1 MKKFAPLPV
10 LLISIILLSGCAA
23 IWLGVGAG
31 VGIGTYKY
39 VEGNVIK
46 EYPLEYSRAWD
57 ASNEALLNLKMS
69 VTSSN
74 DEGARGQIEAV
85 KQDGSKV
92 VIKIKDKGQNVTSIA
107 VKSGLLGDVVEAEEI
122 HNEIAGVAG
131 L

>member
-10 LLISIILLSGCAA
+10 LLIIIILLSGCAA

-46 EYPLEYSRAWD
+46 EYPLVYSRAWD

>member
-1 MKKFAPLPV
+1 MRLSI
-10 LLISIILLSGCAA
+10 LLIGIILLSGCAA

-39 VEGNVIK
+39 VEGNVIR
-46 EYPLEYSRAWD
+46 EYPIEYARAWD

-74 DEGARGQIEAV
+74 DEGAKGKIEAV

-92 VIKIKDKGQNVTSIA
+92 VIKIKDKGQNVTSIT
-107 VKSGLLGDVVEAEEI
+107 VKSGLLGDAVEAENI
-122 HNEIAGVAG
+122 HNEIADIAG

>member
-1 MKKFAPLPV
+1 MRLSI
-10 LLISIILLSGCAA
+10 LLIGIILLSGCAA

-39 VEGNVIK
+39 VEGNVIR
-46 EYPLEYSRAWD
+46 EYPIEYSRAWD

-74 DEGARGQIEAV
+74 DEGAKGKIEAV

-92 VIKIKDKGQNVTSIA
+92 VIKIKDKGQNVTSIT
-107 VKSGLLGDVVEAEEI
+107 VKSGLLGDAVEAENI
-122 HNEIAGVAG
+122 HNEIADIAG

>member
-1 MKKFAPLPV
+1 MRLSI
-10 LLISIILLSGCAA
+10 LLIGIILLSGCAA

-39 VEGNVIK
+39 VEGNVIR
-46 EYPLEYSRAWD
+46 EYPIEYSRAWD

-74 DEGARGQIEAV
+74 DEGAKGKIEAV

-92 VIKIKDKGQNVTSIA
+92 VIKIKDKGQNVTSIT
-107 VKSGLLGDVVEAEEI
+107 VKSGLLGDAVEAEKI
-122 HNEIAGVAG
+122 HNEIADIAG